1 MGYTRKASRS
11 RSRKGGS
18 KPDDQIEVDIEHG
31 FGPKETAFS
40 LMEKGRSMS
49 PPVGSISP
57 PVVPTPKK
65 TIVRPSPIKIDKKT
79 AIVNEEASQMEQGKS
94 KFSPKA
100 KGDEMLG
107 GRKRTSR
114 KAKKTKKHFRKGSP
128 SKTRKGRKDFVTHK
142 GDKKFHRRG
151 HRQSKPQKKK
161 SMIAQL
167 LGL

>member
-18 KPDDQIEVDIEHG
+18 KPDPQIEVDIEHG
-31 FGPKETAFS
+31 FGPKETAHS

-49 PPVGSISP
+49 PPG
-57 PVVPTPKK
+57 VPSQKQ
-65 TIVRPSPIKIDKKT
+65 TIIRPTPIKIDSKT
-79 AIVNEEASQMEQGKS
+79 SSSNDDANKMEQGKS
-94 KFSPKA
+94 KYSPKS

-107 GRKRTSR
+107 GRKRKSR
-114 KAKKTKKHFRKGSP
+114 RARRSRRSRRSKKHFRKGSP
-128 SKTRKGRKDFVTHK
+128 SKTRKGRKNFVTHK

>member
-18 KPDDQIEVDIEHG
+18 KPGGQIEVDIEHG
-31 FGPKETAFS
+31 FGPKETAHS

-49 PPVGSISP
+49 PPG
-57 PVVPTPKK
+57 VPKLKNIT
-65 TIVRPSPIKIDKKT
+65 RPSPIKIDNKT
-79 AIVNEEASQMEQGKS
+79 KSSNEDADQMELGKS

-107 GRKRTSR
+107 GRKRKSRRARRSR
-114 KAKKTKKHFRKGSP
+114 KARRSKKHFRKGSS

>member
-1 MGYTRKASRS
+1 MLASLRIPS
-11 RSRKGGS
+11 NSICSGIADFIG
-18 KPDDQIEVDIEHG
+18 
-31 FGPKETAFS
+31 

-49 PPVGSISP
+49 PPG
-57 PVVPTPKK
+57 VPTPKK
-65 TIVRPSPIKIDKKT
+65 TIIRPSPIKIDRKT
-79 AIVNEEASQMEQGKS
+79 ASINEEASQMEQGKS

-107 GRKRTSR
+107 GRKRKSR
-114 KAKKTKKHFRKGSP
+114 RARRSRRSKKHFRKGSS

>member
-1 MGYTRKASRS
+1 MGYTRKARRS
-11 RSRKGGS
+11 RSRNGGTG
-18 KPDDQIEVDIEHG
+18 PNDELVDIEHG
-31 FGPKETAFS
+31 FGPKKTTHS
-40 LMEKGRSMS
+40 LMEEGRSMS
-49 PPVGSISP
+49 PIS
-57 PVVPTPKK
+57 VIPKK
-65 TIVRPSPIKIDKKT
+65 KTVTRPPPIKIENKT
-79 AIVNEEASQMEQGKS
+79 KSINEDANQMELGKS

-100 KGDEMLG
+100 KGEEMLG
-107 GRKRTSR
+107 GRKRKYRRSR
-114 KAKKTKKHFRKGSP
+114 RSRRSKKHFRKGSP